1 MNPLEES
8 MILAMSNVA
17 ALTIAGNALA
27 ILSLL
32 LAVVIVAKAVRGYR
46 QNDDPAML
54 LLAVGLFL
62 LVLAPIITELTVIV
76 FISEAIEAQVAVNV
90 LGHVLRIAG
99 LGAILASMY
108 VPR

>member
-1 MNPLEES
+1 
-8 MILAMSNVA
+8 MILATSNVA
-17 ALTIAGNALA
+17 SWTIAINVLA

-62 LVLAPIITELTVIV
+62 LVLGPIIAELTVIV
-76 FISEAIEAQVAVNV
+76 FISEALEAQLAVNA
-90 LGHVLRIAG
+90 LGHVLRIGG